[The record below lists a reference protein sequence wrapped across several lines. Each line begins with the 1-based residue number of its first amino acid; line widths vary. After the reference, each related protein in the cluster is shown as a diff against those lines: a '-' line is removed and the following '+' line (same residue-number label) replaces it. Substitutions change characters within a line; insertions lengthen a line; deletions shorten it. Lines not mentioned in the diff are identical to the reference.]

1 MKKTFGGIKKTASK
15 HREVVLRNRSDFHV
29 SVLQL
34 DKMLLSSLAM
44 PLEMLHAAVS
54 YHRTNTR
61 SRLSLNVE
69 PVSTSDDCQP
79 VGGLKIASGT
89 SVADIDETDLV
100 IVPAMWRNPLRKLD
114 ASDPLCDWLRQRFSE
129 GAVIMSIGT
138 GAWLLGKAGLL
149 DGQAAT
155 THWHALDAFAHD
167 FPDVRLQRD
176 HLLTQAGRIYCAASI
191 NSGAD
196 LMIHL
201 IGTLFNNE
209 TAAYVEQQ
217 FSPEA
222 RMSFDKRVFTEG
234 APQHADE
241 AIALAQ
247 SWLHQ
252 HWQESLSVSRMSE
265 IAGLSERQL
274 SRRFKKATGESPGQ
288 YLLHLKCRFGKEWL
302 KNSDLSVAEIA
313 QLCGFSDASHFGRIF
328 RRWQGVAPSDY
339 RRAVRAK
346 LFSVN
351 SQF

>member
-1 MKKTFGGIKKTASK
+1 M
-15 HREVVLRNRSDFHV
+15 LNRSDFHV

-34 DKMLLSSLAM
+34 DQMLLSSLAM

-54 YHRTNTR
+54 YHRTKSR

-69 PVSTSDDCQP
+69 SVSAAVGCQP
-79 VGGLKIASGT
+79 IGGLNIVSGT
-89 SVADIDETDLV
+89 PLADVGKTDLV

-114 ASDPLCDWLRQRFSE
+114 SSDSVCEWLRQRYSG
-129 GAVIMSIGT
+129 GAAVMSIGT
-138 GAWLLGKAGLL
+138 GAWLLAKAGLL
-149 DGQAAT
+149 NGQAAT

-209 TAAYVEQQ
+209 TAAYVERQ

-252 HWQESLSVSRMSE
+252 HWQEALSMDRISE
-265 IAGLSERQL
+265 IAGLSPRQL
-274 SRRFKKATGESPGQ
+274 SRRFKKVTGESPGQ

-302 KNSDLSVAEIA
+302 KNSDLSIAEIA
-313 QLCGFSDASHFGRIF
+313 QMCGFSDASHFGRIF